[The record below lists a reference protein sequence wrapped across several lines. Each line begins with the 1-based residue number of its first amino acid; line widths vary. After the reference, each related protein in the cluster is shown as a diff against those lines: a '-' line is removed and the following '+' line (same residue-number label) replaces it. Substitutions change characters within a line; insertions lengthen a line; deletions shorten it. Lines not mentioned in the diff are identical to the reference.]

1 MKQLAG
7 LGAESVTKKSI
18 HLRILLPYV
27 LLTFSVLIT
36 LFAIF
41 VLSGWAEA
49 MAWHHAA
56 QHVTI
61 FVSGVSS
68 GALAVSTRLRK
79 KDN

>member
-49 MAWHHAA
+49 
-56 QHVTI
+56 I